1 MVKKITNN
9 DMQEALVAPLA
20 LVDFSATWCGPC
32 QMLAPVFD
40 ELAEEM
46 GSEVNFYSVDVD
58 ANSQLAEQYN
68 IMSVPSILLFKNGEK
83 AAQTVGFQSKES
95 LADFVRSQM

>member
-9 DMQEALVAPLA
+9 DMQEALAAPLA

-95 LADFVRSQM
+95 IADFVRSKM

>member
-9 DMQEALVAPLA
+9 DMQEALAAPLA

-46 GSEVNFYSVDVD
+46 GSEVNFYNVDVD